1 MCGAYVPHIFELK
14 GNMPRIKKES
24 MVMFQI
30 LPEYL
35 NKIKSGEK
43 TAEVRRYYKEVEGKD
58 VGLVNT
64 ETNKLELV
72 ITIGQI
78 LNLQSLNEEELELML
93 DEAKVSEE
101 FRLSYPCNFMYMIT
115 GIKTIH

>member
-1 MCGAYVPHIFELK
+1 MS
-14 GNMPRIKKES
+14 KKEN
-24 MVMFQI
+24 MVMFKI

-35 NKIKSGEK
+35 KLIKSGEK
-43 TAEVRRYYKEVEGKD
+43 KAEVRRYFKNLEGKD

-64 ETNKLELV
+64 ETNKLELI

-78 LNLQSLNEEELELML
+78 FNLQYLNEDELDMML

-101 FRLSYPCNFMYMIT
+101 FRASYPCNFMYTIT
-115 GIKTIH
+115 GTKTIH

>member
-1 MCGAYVPHIFELK
+1 
-14 GNMPRIKKES
+14 MPRTKKET
-24 MVMFQI
+24 MVMFKI

-35 NKIKSGEK
+35 KLIKSGEK
-43 TAEVRRYYKEVEGKD
+43 TAEVRRYYKELEGKD

-64 ETNKLELV
+64 ETNKLELI

-78 LNLQSLNEEELELML
+78 LNLKYLTEDELEMML
-93 DEAKVSEE
+93 DEAKVSQE
-101 FRLSYPCNFMYMIT
+101 FRESYPCNYMYLIT

>member
-1 MCGAYVPHIFELK
+1 MCGALCPTYTNWK
-14 GNMPRIKKES
+14 GNMPRTKKES

-64 ETNKLELV
+64 ETGKLELV

-78 LNLQSLNEEELELML
+78 LNLKYLTEDELELML

-101 FRLSYPCNFMYMIT
+101 FRQSYPCNYMYMIT

>member
-1 MCGAYVPHIFELK
+1 
-14 GNMPRIKKES
+14 MPRTKKET
-24 MVMFQI
+24 MVMFKI

-35 NKIKSGEK
+35 KLIKSGEK
-43 TAEVRRYYKEVEGKD
+43 TAEVRRYYKELEGKD

-64 ETNKLELV
+64 ETNKLELI

-78 LNLQSLNEEELELML
+78 LNLKFLTDDELDLML

-101 FRLSYPCNFMYMIT
+101 FRESYPCNYMYLIT
-115 GIKTIH
+115 GTKTIH

>member
-1 MCGAYVPHIFELK
+1 
-14 GNMPRIKKES
+14 

-64 ETNKLELV
+64 ETGKLELV

-78 LNLQSLNEEELELML
+78 LNLKYLTEDELELML

-101 FRLSYPCNFMYMIT
+101 FRQSYPCNYLYMIT

>member
-1 MCGAYVPHIFELK
+1 
-14 GNMPRIKKES
+14 
-24 MVMFQI
+24 MFKI

-64 ETNKLELV
+64 ETGKLELV

-78 LNLQSLNEEELELML
+78 LNLKYLTEDELELML

-101 FRLSYPCNFMYMIT
+101 FRQSYPCNYMYMIT

>member
-1 MCGAYVPHIFELK
+1 
-14 GNMPRIKKES
+14 MPRTKKES

-64 ETNKLELV
+64 ETGKLELV

-78 LNLQSLNEEELELML
+78 LNLKYLTEDELELML

-101 FRLSYPCNFMYMIT
+101 FRQSYPCNYMYMIT

>member
-1 MCGAYVPHIFELK
+1 MGLEYQTVLWNK
-14 GNMPRIKKES
+14 QKKNYDKII
-24 MVMFQI
+24 VAFVLLYLI
-30 LPEYL
+30 LF
-35 NKIKSGEK
+35 
-43 TAEVRRYYKEVEGKD
+43 
-58 VGLVNT
+58 VGITFLVNT

>member
-1 MCGAYVPHIFELK
+1 VWGLCPTYTNWK
-14 GNMPRIKKES
+14 GNMPRTKKES

-64 ETNKLELV
+64 ETGKLELV

-78 LNLQSLNEEELELML
+78 LNLKYLTEDELELML

-101 FRLSYPCNFMYMIT
+101 FRQSYPCNYMYMIT

>member
-1 MCGAYVPHIFELK
+1 
-14 GNMPRIKKES
+14 MPRTKKES
-24 MVMFQI
+24 MVMFKI

-101 FRLSYPCNFMYMIT
+101 FRQSYPCNYMYMIT